1 MPLIAPPALSPRE
14 SAAVSYLRAA
24 AFLSIVACHYLQ
36 AYHCAAAWVMNIGV
50 QVFLCLSG
58 YLYGHKV
65 VAHPVQWLRRRVR
78 KLYVPYALMVV
89 ATLAALV
96 LLTDIRPTLTAV
108 VNYTLCLQGLKG
120 GVPHSG
126 LEHLWFLT
134 AILLCY
140 LATPFLQWLRGRFT
154 PPVLAVFILIGVL
167 QYGVL
172 HYSLFCFS
180 WFYLYALGYLFPVIS
195 PRLRRGVDAALLL
208 GAVALSLG
216 ISWAEVLDYDGV
228 PNRLLHD
235 LWGSALVVCGV
246 PFAARFVRRVPRPV
260 KLLSDYSYCGYIAHH
275 PFLLGSL
282 AIISA
287 CFSAFSFVL
296 SLCAIVATTVVLQ
309 HVSKRSE
316 GLA

>member
-154 PPVLAVFILIGVL
+154 PRFSGIHTYRCVAVRRAALL
-167 QYGVL
+167 P
-172 HYSLFCFS
+172 FCFS
-180 WFYLYALGYLFPVIS
+180 WFYLYALGYLFPLSRLACGVVS
-195 PRLRRGVDAALLL
+195 TRRCCLVRWRCRSASVGRKCSTMTACPTVCFTTFGAAPSSFAAYPLRRA
-208 GAVALSLG
+208 S
-216 ISWAEVLDYDGV
+216 
-228 PNRLLHD
+228 
-235 LWGSALVVCGV
+235 
-246 PFAARFVRRVPRPV
+246 
-260 KLLSDYSYCGYIAHH
+260 
-275 PFLLGSL
+275 
-282 AIISA
+282 
-287 CFSAFSFVL
+287 
-296 SLCAIVATTVVLQ
+296 
-309 HVSKRSE
+309 
-316 GLA
+316 